1 MLTGQLARLAVR
13 QLRSHPWQLALAI
26 VGIALGVAV
35 AVSID
40 LANSS
45 ALRAFGLA
53 TEAVSGRATHQ
64 ILGGPSG
71 VPDDLYRRVRVE
83 LGVRRAAP
91 VVDGDVALLSGPPV
105 AARSGDQPPTRAA
118 RSLHLLGIDPFV
130 DRDFRPYLGAGDD
143 RGESR
148 GRDALSR
155 VADLVARSGTAL
167 IAAATARELGI
178 DIGRALTIEVSGH
191 RRTLTIVGLL
201 QPADPASARA
211 LDGLLVTDIATAQE
225 TLGAVGRLT
234 RIELIINDDTSGRA
248 VLTRLGEAL
257 PPGADLV
264 AAGSQAGATAR
275 MILAFQWNLAALSL
289 LALVVGMFLIYQ
301 TMTFSVIQR
310 RPLIGSLRALGVTR
324 AEIFALV
331 MSEALVI
338 AVVGT
343 VLGLALGFGMA
354 QGLLRL
360 VTRTINDLYFVLE
373 VRQVALDPLTLAK
386 SVVLGIGATA
396 LAALPPALEATAA
409 PPRVVMSR
417 AALESSTR
425 RRARRVGWVGVAVL
439 LGGALILAVPAGS
452 AAPTGMIVG
461 FTGLFFVMVGCA
473 LVTPA
478 AALGLLRPLHRIA
491 GAAFGMMGR
500 LATRSIVAA
509 LSRTSVAMAALM
521 IAVAAAIGVGVMIA
535 SFREAVTSWLEGT
548 LRADVYVSAPSLVGN
563 RPDATLDA
571 ELVARLATTPGVAR
585 ASTSRG
591 VIVQSSR
598 GPAQVVALDVDPAR
612 PPRWRFRSGDDRGV
626 WDRGARRAG
635 NGDTVIVSEPFAN
648 RHAVRV
654 GAAVRLRTD
663 RGEQDF
669 RVAGVFY
676 DYGSSAGVI
685 VMSRRTYD
693 AAWNDRRISS
703 LALEAAP
710 GVDVNA
716 LVAAVRER
724 GAGGQRLVIRS
735 NRALREA
742 SMEIFDRTFAITGVL
757 RTLSLVV
764 AFVGMLAALMALS
777 LERTREIGVLRA
789 LGLTPRQ
796 VWGLVTAQTGI
807 IGLLAGVLAVPSGL
821 LLAGV
826 LVFVINRRSFGWTMS
841 IDPSPAILLQGVA
854 LSLLAALLA
863 GLYPAW
869 RMADTPPAES
879 LRDE

>member
-1 MLTGQLARLAVR
+1 MLSGRLTRLAAR
-13 QLRSHPWQLALAI
+13 QLRSHPWQLGLAI
-26 VGIALGVAV
+26 LGIALGVAV

-40 LANSS
+40 LANGS

-71 VPDDLYRRVRVE
+71 LPDDLYRRLRVE

-91 VVDGDVALLSGPPV
+91 IVEGDLAVADHAG
-105 AARSGDQPPTRAA
+105 RTF
-118 RSLHLLGIDPFV
+118 HLLGIDPFV
-130 DRDFRPYLGAGDD
+130 DGDFRPYLGGEER
-143 RGESR
+143 RGAR

-155 VADLVARSGTAL
+155 AADLVGRSGTAL
-167 IAAATARELGI
+167 IATSTAQDLGLQIGREL
-178 DIGRALTIEVSGH
+178 AIEVAGQ

-211 LDGLLVTDIATAQE
+211 LEGLLVTDIATAQE
-225 TLGAVGRLT
+225 TLGAVGRLA
-234 RIELIINDDTSGRA
+234 RIDLIVDDDAHGRA
-248 VLTRLGEAL
+248 LLARIGEAL
-257 PPGADLV
+257 PAGADLV

-301 TMTFSVIQR
+301 TMTFSVVQR

-338 AVVGT
+338 GIVGT
-343 VLGLALGFGMA
+343 LAGLVLGYGMA

-360 VTRTINDLYFVLE
+360 VTRTINDLYFVVSVRE
-373 VRQVALDPLTLAK
+373 VVLDPLTLAK
-386 SVVLGIGATA
+386 SVLLGIGATA

-417 AALESSTR
+417 ASLET
-425 RRARRVGWVGVAVL
+425 RARRGTRRAGWLGLAVL
-439 LGGALILAVPAGS
+439 AAGAVVLAVPG
-452 AAPTGMIVG
+452 GIVVG
-461 FTGLFFVMVGCA
+461 FAGLLVLMVGCA

-478 AALGLLRPLHRIA
+478 AALALLRPLHRVA
-491 GAAFGMMGR
+491 GAAFGLLGR

-535 SFREAVTSWLEGT
+535 SFREAVTTWLEGT
-548 LRADVYVSAPSLVGN
+548 LRADVYVSAPSLVGS
-563 RPDATLDA
+563 RPDATLDPA
-571 ELVARLATTPGVAR
+571 LVARLAATPGVAR

-591 VIVQSSR
+591 VIVQSPR

-612 PPRWRFRSGDDRGV
+612 PPRWRFRSGDDREV
-626 WDRGARRAG
+626 WD
-635 NGDTVIVSEPFAN
+635 GDAVIVSEPYAN
-648 RHAVRV
+648 RHDTRA

-663 RGEQDF
+663 HGDRDF

-676 DYGSSAGVI
+676 DYGSSAGVV
-685 VMSRRTYD
+685 VMSRRAYD
-693 AAWNDRRISS
+693 GAWDDRRISS

-710 GVDVNA
+710 GVDANA

-724 GAGGQRLVIRS
+724 AAGGPRLVVRS

-742 SMEIFDRTFAITGVL
+742 SLEIFDRTFVITGVL

-764 AFVGMLAALMALS
+764 AFVGMLAALMALQ

-821 LLAGV
+821 LMAAV

-869 RMADTPPAES
+869 RMATASPAES

>member
-1 MLTGQLARLAVR
+1 MRGQLARLALR
-13 QLRSHPWQLALAI
+13 QLRSHPWQLGLAI
-26 VGIALGVAV
+26 LGIALGVAV

-40 LANSS
+40 LANAS

-71 VPDDLYRRVRVE
+71 LSDDFYRRLRVE
-83 LGVRRAAP
+83 VGARRAAP
-91 VVDGDVALLSGPPV
+91 IVDGDVGIADRPGAEP
-105 AARSGDQPPTRAA
+105 AARRGG

-130 DRDFRPYLGAGDD
+130 DSDFRPYFGTAD
-143 RGESR
+143 RRESR
-148 GRDALSR
+148 ARDALSR
-155 VADLVARSGTAL
+155 AADLVGRSGTAL
-167 IAAATARELGI
+167 IAASTAGDLGI
-178 DIGRALTIEVSGH
+178 EIGRQLAIEVSGH

-225 TLGAVGRLT
+225 TLGAVGRLS
-234 RIELIINDDTSGRA
+234 RVDLIVGEDAPGRA
-248 VLTRLGEAL
+248 LLVRVARAL
-257 PPGADLV
+257 PPDAALVSAGAT
-264 AAGSQAGATAR
+264 AGATAR

-301 TMTFSVIQR
+301 TMTFSVVQR

-338 AVVGT
+338 GIVGT
-343 VLGLALGFGMA
+343 VLGLALGFSMA

-360 VTRTINDLYFVLE
+360 VTRTINDLYFVVS
-373 VRQVALDPLTLAK
+373 VREVALDPLTLAK
-386 SVVLGIGATA
+386 SVLLGIGATA

-409 PPRVVMSR
+409 PPRVVMTR
-417 AALESSTR
+417 AALESSAR
-425 RRARRVGWVGVAVL
+425 RRAHRAGWLGLVVL
-439 LGGALILAVPAGS
+439 AAGALVLAVPAG
-452 AAPTGMIVG
+452 IVAG
-461 FTGLFFVMVGCA
+461 FAGLFVVMVGCA

-478 AALGLLRPLHRIA
+478 AALGLLRPLHHVA
-491 GAAFGMMGR
+491 GAVFGLLGR

-535 SFREAVTSWLEGT
+535 SFREAVTTWLEGT
-548 LRADVYVSAPSLVGN
+548 LRADIYISAPSLVGS
-563 RPDATLDA
+563 RPEATLDP
-571 ELVARLATTPGVAR
+571 ELVARLAATPGVER

-591 VIVQSSR
+591 VVVQSPQ

-612 PPRWRFRSGDDRGV
+612 PPRWRFRDGGAAGV
-626 WDRGARRAG
+626 WD
-635 NGDTVIVSEPFAN
+635 GDRVLVSEPFAN
-648 RHAVRV
+648 RHGVSA
-654 GAAVRLRTD
+654 GGAVRLRTD
-663 RGEQDF
+663 QGDKDF

-676 DYGSSAGVI
+676 DYGSSAGVVI
-685 VMSRRTYD
+685 MSRRTYE
-693 AAWNDRRISS
+693 AAWNDRRISG

-710 GVDVNA
+710 GGDVSA

-724 GAGGQRLVIRS
+724 AADGPRLVIRS

-757 RTLSLVV
+757 RTLSLAV

-796 VWGLVTAQTGI
+796 IWGLVTAQTGM

-821 LLAGV
+821 LLAAV

-841 IDPSPAILLQGVA
+841 IDPSPAILAQGVA

-869 RMADTPPAES
+869 RTANAPPAEA

>member
-1 MLTGQLARLAVR
+1 VTLARLAAR
-13 QLRSHPWQLALAI
+13 QLRTHPWQLGLAI
-26 VGIALGVAV
+26 LGIALGVAV

-40 LANSS
+40 LANGS

-71 VPDDLYRRVRVE
+71 LPDDLYRRLRVDV
-83 LGVRRAAP
+83 GARRTAP
-91 VVDGDVALLSGPPV
+91 IVEGDVALWG
-105 AARSGDQPPTRAA
+105 RGGDVPDRGG

-130 DRDFRPYLGAGDD
+130 DNDFRPYLSSSD
-143 RGESR
+143 RHESR
-148 GRDALSR
+148 ARDALSR
-155 VADLVARSGTAL
+155 AADLVGRSGTAV
-167 IAAATARELGI
+167 IAVSTARELGI
-178 DIGRALTIEVSGH
+178 EIGRDLAIEVSGQP
-191 RRTLTIVGLL
+191 RTLTIVGLL

-234 RIELIINDDTSGRA
+234 RIDLIVGDDAPGRA
-248 VLTRLGEAL
+248 LLARIGQAL
-257 PPGADLV
+257 PAGTDLV
-264 AAGSQAGATAR
+264 TAGSQAGATAR

-301 TMTFSVIQR
+301 TMTFSVVQR

-324 AEIFALV
+324 GEIFALV

-338 AVVGT
+338 GVVGT
-343 VLGLALGFGMA
+343 VLGVGFGFGMA

-360 VTRTINDLYFVLE
+360 VTRTINDLYFVLSVRE
-373 VRQVALDPLTLAK
+373 VVLDPLTLAK
-386 SVVLGIGATA
+386 SVLLGIGATA

-417 AALESSTR
+417 ASLESSAR
-425 RRARRVGWVGVAVL
+425 RRAHRAGWLGLLVL
-439 LGGALILAVPAGS
+439 AAGGIVLAVPAG
-452 AAPTGMIVG
+452 IVVG
-461 FTGLFFVMVGCA
+461 FVGLLVLMVGCA

-478 AALGLLRPLHRIA
+478 AALGLLRPLHRVA
-491 GAAFGMMGR
+491 GAAFGLLGR

-535 SFREAVTSWLEGT
+535 SFREAVTAWLEGT
-548 LRADVYVSAPSLVGN
+548 LRADVYISAPSLVGS
-563 RPDATLDA
+563 RPDATLDP
-571 ELVARLATTPGVAR
+571 ELVARLAATPGVAR

-591 VIVQSSR
+591 VVVQSPR
-598 GPAQVVALDVDPAR
+598 GPAQVVALDVDPSR
-612 PPRWRFRSGDDRGV
+612 PPRWRFRSGGDAGV
-626 WDRGARRAG
+626 WD
-635 NGDTVIVSEPFAN
+635 GDAVIVSEPFAN
-648 RHAVRV
+648 RHGVR
-654 GAAVRLRTD
+654 ATVRLSTD
-663 RGEQDF
+663 HGGRDF

-676 DYGSSAGVI
+676 DYGSSAGVV

-693 AAWNDRRISS
+693 GAWNDRRISG

-710 GVDVNA
+710 GVDINA

-724 GAGGQRLVIRS
+724 AAGGPRLLVRS

-764 AFVGMLAALMALS
+764 AFVGMLAALMSLS
-777 LERTREIGVLRA
+777 LERAREIGVLRA

-796 VWGLVTAQTGI
+796 VWGLVTAQTGV

-841 IDPSPAILLQGVA
+841 IDPSPSILLQGVA

-869 RMADTPPAES
+869 RMATASPADS

>member
-1 MLTGQLARLAVR
+1 MAVILSAGASRKVPCVAGTVLGRRGRVKGRACSMLDMIPRPAMLARLAAR
-13 QLRSHPWQLALAI
+13 QLRSHPWQLGLAI
-26 VGIALGVAV
+26 LGIALGVAV

-40 LANSS
+40 LANGS
-45 ALRAFGLA
+45 ALRAFALA

-64 ILGGPSG
+64 IWGGPSG
-71 VPDDLYRRVRVE
+71 LPDDVYRRLRVDV
-83 LGVRRAAP
+83 GVRRAAP
-91 VVDGDVALLSGPPV
+91 IVEGDVAVADRVVDV
-105 AARSGDQPPTRAA
+105 AAADRAGDTPRAGRVG

-130 DRDFRPYLGAGDD
+130 DSDFRPYLAAED
-143 RGESR
+143 RGDAR

-155 VADLVARSGTAL
+155 AVDLVGRAGTAL
-167 IAAATARELGI
+167 IAASTARDLSLA
-178 DIGRALTIEVSGH
+178 IGRELAIEVSGH

-201 QPADPASARA
+201 QPVDPASARA

-234 RIELIINDDTSGRA
+234 RIDLIVGDDAPGRA
-248 VLTRLGEAL
+248 
-257 PPGADLV
+257 
-264 AAGSQAGATAR
+264 
-275 MILAFQWNLAALSL
+275 L
-289 LALVVGMFLIYQ
+289 LARV
-301 TMTFSVIQR
+301 
-310 RPLIGSLRALGVTR
+310 
-324 AEIFALV
+324 
-331 MSEALVI
+331 
-338 AVVGT
+338 
-343 VLGLALGFGMA
+343 A

-360 VTRTINDLYFVLE
+360 VTRTINDLYFVLS
-373 VRQVALDPLTLAK
+373 VREVALDPVTLAK
-386 SVVLGIGATA
+386 SVLLGIGATA

-409 PPRVVMSR
+409 PPRIVMSR
-417 AALESSTR
+417 ASLESSAR
-425 RRARRVGWVGVAVL
+425 RRAHRAGWLGLVAL
-439 LGGALILAVPAGS
+439 AAGAVILAVPGS
-452 AAPTGMIVG
+452 IVVG
-461 FTGLFFVMVGCA
+461 FAGLLVLMVGCA

-478 AALGLLRPLHRIA
+478 AALGLLSPLHRVA
-491 GAAFGMMGR
+491 GAAFGLLGR

-535 SFREAVTSWLEGT
+535 SFREAVTTWLEGT
-548 LRADVYVSAPSLVGN
+548 LRADVYVSAPSLVGS
-563 RPDATLDA
+563 RPDATLDP
-571 ELVARLATTPGVAR
+571 ELVAHLAATPGVAR

-591 VIVQSSR
+591 VVVQSPR
-598 GPAQVVALDVDPAR
+598 GPAQVVALDVDPLR
-612 PPRWRFRSGDDRGV
+612 PPRWRFRDGGATGV
-626 WDRGARRAG
+626 WD
-635 NGDTVIVSEPFAN
+635 GDPVLVSEPFAN
-648 RHAVRV
+648 RHGLRA

-663 RGEQDF
+663 QGEQDF

-676 DYGSSAGVI
+676 DYGSSAGVV

-693 AAWNDRRISS
+693 GAWNDRKISG

-710 GVDVNA
+710 GVDVSA

-724 GAGGQRLVIRS
+724 AAGGPRLVVRS

-777 LERTREIGVLRA
+777 LERAREIGVLRA

-796 VWGLVTAQTGI
+796 VWGLVTAQTGV

-821 LLAGV
+821 LQAAV
-826 LVFVINRRSFGWTMS
+826 LVFVITRRSFGWTMS
-841 IDPSPAILLQGVA
+841 IDPSPSILLQGVA

-869 RMADTPPAES
+869 RMANAAPAEA

>member
-1 MLTGQLARLAVR
+1 MAVILSAGASRKVPCVAGTVLGRRGRVKGRACSMLDMIPRPAMLARLAAR
-13 QLRSHPWQLALAI
+13 QLRSHPWQLGLAI
-26 VGIALGVAV
+26 LGIALGVAV

-40 LANSS
+40 LANGS
-45 ALRAFGLA
+45 ALRAFALA

-71 VPDDLYRRVRVE
+71 LPDDLYRRLRVDV
-83 LGVRRAAP
+83 GVRRAAP
-91 VVDGDVALLSGPPV
+91 IVEGDVAVADRVVDV
-105 AARSGDQPPTRAA
+105 AAADRAGDTPRAGRVG

-130 DRDFRPYLGAGDD
+130 DSHFRPYLAAED
-143 RGESR
+143 RGEAR

-155 VADLVARSGTAL
+155 AADLVGRAGTAL
-167 IAAATARELGI
+167 IAASTARDLSLA
-178 DIGRALTIEVSGH
+178 IGRDLAIEVSGH

-201 QPADPASARA
+201 QPVDPASARA

-234 RIELIINDDTSGRA
+234 RIDLIVGDDAPGRA
-248 VLTRLGEAL
+248 LLARVAQAL
-257 PPGADLV
+257 PAGADLV
-264 AAGSQAGATAR
+264 SAGATAGATAR
-275 MILAFQWNLAALSL
+275 MIMAFQWNLAALSL

-301 TMTFSVIQR
+301 TMTFSVVQR

-324 AEIFALV
+324 GEIFALV

-338 AVVGT
+338 GIAGTLLGVG
-343 VLGLALGFGMA
+343 LGFGMA

-360 VTRTINDLYFVLE
+360 VTRTINDLYFVL
-373 VRQVALDPLTLAK
+373 L
-386 SVVLGIGATA
+386 
-396 LAALPPALEATAA
+396 
-409 PPRVVMSR
+409 
-417 AALESSTR
+417 
-425 RRARRVGWVGVAVL
+425 
-439 LGGALILAVPAGS
+439 
-452 AAPTGMIVG
+452 
-461 FTGLFFVMVGCA
+461 
-473 LVTPA
+473 
-478 AALGLLRPLHRIA
+478 
-491 GAAFGMMGR
+491 GR

-535 SFREAVTSWLEGT
+535 SFREAVTTWLEGT
-548 LRADVYVSAPSLVGN
+548 LRADVYVSAPSLVGS
-563 RPDATLDA
+563 RPDATLDP
-571 ELVARLATTPGVAR
+571 ELVAHLAATPGVAR

-591 VIVQSSR
+591 VVVQSPR
-598 GPAQVVALDVDPAR
+598 GPVQVVALDVDPLR
-612 PPRWRFRSGDDRGV
+612 PPRWRFRDGGATGV
-626 WDRGARRAG
+626 WD
-635 NGDTVIVSEPFAN
+635 GDAVIVSEPFAN
-648 RHAVRV
+648 RHGLRA

-663 RGEQDF
+663 QGEQDF

-676 DYGSSAGVI
+676 DYGSSAGVV

-693 AAWNDRRISS
+693 GAWNDRKISG

-710 GVDVNA
+710 GVDVSA

-724 GAGGQRLVIRS
+724 AAGGPRLVVRS

-764 AFVGMLAALMALS
+764 TFVGMLAALMALS
-777 LERTREIGVLRA
+777 LERAREIGVLRA

-796 VWGLVTAQTGI
+796 VWGLVTAQTGM

-821 LLAGV
+821 LLAAV

-841 IDPSPAILLQGVA
+841 IDPSPWILLQGVA
-854 LSLLAALLA
+854 LSLVAALLA

-869 RMADTPPAES
+869 RMATASPAEA
-879 LRDE
+879 LRNE

>member
-1 MLTGQLARLAVR
+1 MPRRLARLAAR
-13 QLRSHPWQLALAI
+13 QLRSHPWQLGLAI
-26 VGIALGVAV
+26 LGIALGVAV

-40 LANSS
+40 LANGS

-64 ILGGPSG
+64 VLGGPSG
-71 VPDDLYRRVRVE
+71 LPDDLYRRLR
-83 LGVRRAAP
+83 LDAGARRAAP
-91 VVDGDVALLSGPPV
+91 IVEGDVALW
-105 AARSGDQPPTRAA
+105 DRAG
-118 RSLHLLGIDPFV
+118 RSLHLLGIDPFA
-130 DRDFRPYLGAGDD
+130 DGDFRPYLSSDERREA
-143 RGESR
+143 R

-155 VADLVARSGTAL
+155 AADLVGRGGTAL
-167 IAAATARELGI
+167 VAAAPARELGLAVGGELAI
-178 DIGRALTIEVSGH
+178 DVSGR

-234 RIELIINDDTSGRA
+234 RIDLIAGDDAEGRA
-248 VLTRLGEAL
+248 LLVRVAGAL

-264 AAGSQAGATAR
+264 AAGAQAGATAR

-301 TMTFSVIQR
+301 TMTFSVVQR

-324 AEIFALV
+324 GEVFALV

-338 AVVGT
+338 GVSGT
-343 VLGLALGFGMA
+343 VLGVVLGFGMA

-360 VTRTINDLYFVLE
+360 VTRTINDLYFVLS
-373 VRQVALDPLTLAK
+373 VREVALDPITLAK
-386 SVVLGIGATA
+386 SVLLGIGATA

-417 AALESSTR
+417 ATLETR
-425 RRARRVGWVGVAVL
+425 ARLGARRAGWLGLVVLAAGAVV
-439 LGGALILAVPAGS
+439 LAVPG
-452 AAPTGMIVG
+452 GIVVG
-461 FTGLFFVMVGCA
+461 FAGLFVVMVGCA
-473 LVTPA
+473 LLTPA
-478 AALGLLRPLHRIA
+478 AALALLRPLHRVA
-491 GAAFGMMGR
+491 GAVFGLLGR
-500 LATRSIVAA
+500 LATRGIVAA
-509 LSRTSVAMAALM
+509 LSRTSVALAALM

-535 SFREAVTSWLEGT
+535 SFREAVTAWLEGT
-548 LRADVYVSAPSLVGN
+548 LRADVYVSAPSLVGS
-563 RPDATLDA
+563 RPDATLDPA
-571 ELVARLATTPGVAR
+571 LVARLAATPGVAR

-591 VIVQSSR
+591 VVVQSPR

-612 PPRWRFRSGDDRGV
+612 PPRWRFRSGGDGGV
-626 WDRGARRAG
+626 WD
-635 NGDTVIVSEPFAN
+635 GDAVIVSEPYAN
-648 RHAVRV
+648 RHAARA
-654 GAAVRLRTD
+654 GGAVRLRTD
-663 RGEQDF
+663 HGERDF

-676 DYGSSAGVI
+676 DYGSSAGI
-685 VMSRRTYD
+685 VVMHRRTYD
-693 AAWNDRRISS
+693 AAWNDRRISG

-710 GVDVNA
+710 GVEVSA

-724 GAGGQRLVIRS
+724 AAGGPRVVVRS

-742 SMEIFDRTFAITGVL
+742 SLEIFDRTFAITGVL
-757 RTLSLVV
+757 RTLSVVV

-777 LERTREIGVLRA
+777 LERAREIGVLRA

-796 VWGLVTAQTGI
+796 VWGLVTAQTGV

-821 LLAGV
+821 LLAAV

-841 IDPSPAILLQGVA
+841 IDPSPSILLQGVA
-854 LSLLAALLA
+854 LSLVAALLA

-869 RMADTPPAES
+869 RMAKAPPAEA

>member
-1 MLTGQLARLAVR
+1 MLSAQLTRLAVR
-13 QLRSHPWQLALAI
+13 QLRSHPWQLGLAI
-26 VGIALGVAV
+26 LGIALGVAV

-40 LANSS
+40 LANGS

-71 VPDDLYRRVRVE
+71 LPDDLYRRLRVV

-91 VVDGDVALLSGPPV
+91 IVDGDVALF
-105 AARSGDQPPTRAA
+105 AARATDQPAARAG

-130 DRDFRPYLGAGDD
+130 DRDFRPYLSGDE
-143 RGESR
+143 RRESR

-155 VADLVARSGTAL
+155 AADLVGRSGTAL
-167 IAAATARELGI
+167 IAASTARELGI
-178 DIGRALTIEVSGH
+178 DIGRELAIEVSGE
-191 RRTLTIVGLL
+191 RRVLTIVGLL

-234 RIELIINDDTSGRA
+234 RIDLIVNDDSLLARIA
-248 VLTRLGEAL
+248 AAL
-257 PPGADLV
+257 PPGADVV

-301 TMTFSVIQR
+301 TMTFSVVQR

-338 AVVGT
+338 GFAGT
-343 VLGLALGFGMA
+343 LLGLGLGFGMA

-360 VTRTINDLYFVLE
+360 VTRTINDLYFVLS
-373 VRQVALDPLTLAK
+373 VREVALDPLTLGK
-386 SVVLGIGATA
+386 SVLLGIGATV

-417 AALESSTR
+417 VALESSAR
-425 RRARRVGWVGVAVL
+425 RRARRAGWLGVAVL
-439 LGGALILAVPAGS
+439 VAGAAVLAVPG
-452 AAPTGMIVG
+452 GMVVG
-461 FTGLFFVMVGCA
+461 FAGLFFVMVGCA

-478 AALGLLRPLHRIA
+478 AALGLLRPLHRVA
-491 GAAFGMMGR
+491 GAAFGLLGR

-548 LRADVYVSAPSLVGN
+548 LRADVYISAPSLVGN
-563 RPDATLDA
+563 RADATLDP
-571 ELVARLATTPGVAR
+571 ELVARLAATPGVAR

-591 VIVQSSR
+591 VVVQSPR
-598 GPAQVVALDVDPAR
+598 GPAQVVALDIDPAR

-626 WDRGARRAG
+626 WD
-635 NGDTVIVSEPFAN
+635 GDAVIVSEPFAN
-648 RHAVRV
+648 RHGVRA

-669 RVAGVFY
+669 RATGVFY
-676 DYGSSAGVI
+676 DYGSSAGVV

-693 AAWNDRRISS
+693 SAWNDRRVSS

-710 GVDVNA
+710 GVEATA

-724 GAGGQRLVIRS
+724 AAGGPRLLVRS

-821 LLAGV
+821 LLAAV

-841 IDPSPAILLQGVA
+841 IDPSPSILIGGVA

-869 RMADTPPAES
+869 RMASTPPAES

>member
-1 MLTGQLARLAVR
+1 MMLARLAAR
-13 QLRSHPWQLALAI
+13 QLRSHPWQLGLAI
-26 VGIALGVAV
+26 LGIALGVAV

-40 LANSS
+40 LANGS

-64 ILGGPSG
+64 VLGGPSG
-71 VPDDLYRRVRVE
+71 LPDDLYRHLRVDV
-83 LGVRRAAP
+83 GVRRAAP
-91 VVDGDVALLSGPPV
+91 IVEGDVALF
-105 AARSGDQPPTRAA
+105 AERAGDQPGAARAG

-130 DRDFRPYLGAGDD
+130 DKDFRPYLSSGD
-143 RGESR
+143 RRESR

-155 VADLVARSGTAL
+155 AADLVGRSGTAL
-167 IAAATARELGI
+167 IAASTARELGVA
-178 DIGRALTIEVSGH
+178 IGRDLAIEVSGH
-191 RRTLTIVGLL
+191 PRTLTIVGLL

-234 RIELIINDDTSGRA
+234 RIDLIVGDDAPGRA
-248 VLTRLGEAL
+248 LLDRVTEAL
-257 PPGADLV
+257 PAGADLV
-264 AAGSQAGATAR
+264 AAGAGAGATAR

-301 TMTFSVIQR
+301 TMTFSVVQR

-324 AEIFALV
+324 TEIFALV

-338 AVVGT
+338 GVAGTLLGVG
-343 VLGLALGFGMA
+343 LGFGMA

-360 VTRTINDLYFVLE
+360 VTRTINDLYFVLS
-373 VRQVALDPLTLAK
+373 VREVALDPLTLAK
-386 SVVLGIGATA
+386 SVLLGIGATA

-409 PPRVVMSR
+409 PPRVVMTR
-417 AALESSTR
+417 AALESSAR
-425 RRARRVGWVGVAVL
+425 RRAHRAGWLGLVVLAAGAV
-439 LGGALILAVPAGS
+439 ILAVPG
-452 AAPTGMIVG
+452 GIVVG
-461 FTGLFFVMVGCA
+461 FAGLLVLMVGCA

-478 AALGLLRPLHRIA
+478 AALGLLRPLHRVA
-491 GAAFGMMGR
+491 GAAFGLLGR

-535 SFREAVTSWLEGT
+535 SFREAVTTWLEGT
-548 LRADVYVSAPSLVGN
+548 LRADVYISAPSLVGG
-563 RPDATLDA
+563 RPDATLHP
-571 ELVARLATTPGVAR
+571 ELVARLAATPGVAR
-585 ASTSRG
+585 VSTSRG
-591 VIVQSSR
+591 VVVQSPR
-598 GPAQVVALDVDPAR
+598 GPAQVVALDVDPSR
-612 PPRWRFRSGDDRGV
+612 PPRWRFRSGGDAGV
-626 WDRGARRAG
+626 WD
-635 NGDTVIVSEPFAN
+635 GDAVIVSEPFAN
-648 RHAVRV
+648 RHGVR
-654 GAAVRLRTD
+654 ATVRLRTD
-663 RGEQDF
+663 RGERDF

-676 DYGSSAGVI
+676 DYGSSAGVV
-685 VMSRRTYD
+685 VMSRRAYD
-693 AAWNDRRISS
+693 GAWDDRRISG

-724 GAGGQRLVIRS
+724 AAGGPRLVVRS

-777 LERTREIGVLRA
+777 LERAREIGVLRA

-821 LLAGV
+821 LLAAV

-869 RMADTPPAES
+869 RMATAPPVDS

>member
-1 MLTGQLARLAVR
+1 MTRQIARLAVR
-13 QLRSHPWQLALAI
+13 QLRSHPWQLGLAI

-40 LANSS
+40 LANGS

-64 ILGGPSG
+64 IVGGPSG
-71 VPDDLYRRVRVE
+71 LPDDLYRRLRVDV
-83 LGVRRAAP
+83 GVRRAAP
-91 VVDGDVALLSGPPV
+91 IVEGDVALFAEPAGAAGTSGV
-105 AARSGDQPPTRAA
+105 GYEMAIGRAG

-130 DRDFRPYLGAGDD
+130 DSDFRPYLGSDE
-143 RGESR
+143 RRESR
-148 GRDALSR
+148 ARDALSR
-155 VADLVARSGTAL
+155 VADLVGRPGTAL
-167 IAAATARELGI
+167 IAAGTARELGLAV
-178 DIGRALTIEVSGH
+178 GSALAIEVSGH
-191 RRTLTIVGLL
+191 RRTLTIIGLL

-211 LDGLLVTDIATAQE
+211 LDGLLVSDIATAQE
-225 TLGAVGRLT
+225 TLGAIGRLS
-234 RIELIINDDTSGRA
+234 RIDLIVGDDAAGRA
-248 VLTRLGEAL
+248 LLARIAPAL
-257 PPGADLV
+257 PAGADLV
-264 AAGSQAGATAR
+264 AAGTQAGATSR
-275 MILAFQWNLAALSL
+275 MILAFQWNLSALSL

-301 TMTFSVIQR
+301 TMTVSVVQR

-324 AEIFALV
+324 TEIFALV

-338 AVVGT
+338 GIVGT
-343 VLGLALGFGMA
+343 VLGLALGFAMA

-360 VTRTINDLYFVLE
+360 VTRTINDLYFVVS
-373 VRQVALDPLTLAK
+373 VREVALDPVTLAK
-386 SVVLGIGATA
+386 SVLLGIGATA
-396 LAALPPALEATAA
+396 VAALPPALEATAA
-409 PPRVVMSR
+409 PPRVVMTR
-417 AALESSTR
+417 ASLESNAR
-425 RRARRVGWVGVAVL
+425 RRARRAGWLGVVVLAV
-439 LGGALILAVPAGS
+439 GALVLAVPGGIA
-452 AAPTGMIVG
+452 VG
-461 FTGLFFVMVGCA
+461 FAGLFVVMVGCA

-478 AALGLLRPLHRIA
+478 AALGLLRPLHHVA
-491 GAAFGMMGR
+491 GALFGLLGR

-535 SFREAVTSWLEGT
+535 SFREAVTAWLEGT
-548 LRADVYVSAPSLVGN
+548 LRADIYIAAPSLAN
-563 RPDATLDA
+563 SRQDATLDP
-571 ELVARLATTPGVAR
+571 ELVTRLAGTPGVAR

-591 VIVQSSR
+591 VLVRSAR
-598 GPAQVVALDVDPAR
+598 GPVQLVALDVDPSR
-612 PPRWRFRSGDDRGV
+612 PPRWRFRSGGDAGV
-626 WDRGARRAG
+626 WD
-635 NGDTVIVSEPFAN
+635 GDAVLVSEPYAN
-648 RHAVRV
+648 RHDVRGV
-654 GAAVRLRTD
+654 VRLSTD
-663 RGEQDF
+663 HGERDF

-676 DYGSSAGVI
+676 DYGSSAGVVI
-685 VMSRRTYD
+685 MSRRTYE
-693 AAWNDRRISS
+693 AAWNDRKISG

-710 GVDVNA
+710 GVDVSA
-716 LVAAVRER
+716 LVTAVRER
-724 GAGGQRLVIRS
+724 AAGGPRLVIRS

-742 SMEIFDRTFAITGVL
+742 SLEIFDRTFAITGVL

-777 LERTREIGVLRA
+777 LERAREIGVLRA

-821 LLAGV
+821 LLAAV

-869 RMADTPPAES
+869 RMASAPPAEA